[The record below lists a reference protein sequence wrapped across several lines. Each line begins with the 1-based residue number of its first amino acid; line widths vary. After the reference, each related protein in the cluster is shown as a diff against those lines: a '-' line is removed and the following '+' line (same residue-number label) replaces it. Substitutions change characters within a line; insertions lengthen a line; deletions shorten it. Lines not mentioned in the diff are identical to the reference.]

1 MRAGWALLLLALAG
15 CLKDTRPSQERGA
28 ARVFSRAPEIQGPA
42 TDRCQAAA
50 ETGTGKPGCRDAKYL
65 AQVYVRKLGTTDE
78 VCLEGG
84 FGQAAPTSCLAR
96 AFVADAAV
104 GRLLLEIRSAQPQSR
119 WYNQVQHQLW
129 FTENA
134 LIDLYLAERG
144 Y

>member
-1 MRAGWALLLLALAG
+1 MRLLGALLLLAVAG
-15 CLKDTRPSQERGA
+15 CVRDTRPPQERGA
-28 ARVFSRAPEIQGPA
+28 SGTFSRVQEIQGPQV
-42 TDRCQAAA
+42 DRCQKGL
-50 ETGTGKPGCRDAKYL
+50 ESGGSKPGCRDAKYL
-65 AQVYVRKLGTTDE
+65 AQMYVRGLGTTDE

-84 FGQAAPTSCLAR
+84 FGQPDPPTCLAR

-104 GRLLLEIRSAQPQSR
+104 GKLLLEIRAAQPQSR

-129 FTENA
+129 FTETA